1 MGEFSNKNCSVQ
13 ADRLKVSFVKKE
25 LALIKDKIA
34 QARSS
39 SGNDPKVDARI
50 SDISVKL
57 NKLIA
62 QDKSVSDMWRRFY
75 DYYLKKKGLNC
86 SQAMQKTNAKFK
98 SDSNYKRLVLNLVAN
113 ADNIL
118 RTMICDVTSPLTVTS
133 CPVIHTRRSGSTKRL
148 SKSTLSLSSTKSSSS
163 KSSKSSKAILKKF
176 KKQLAKKIKKLR
188 KKSKSTLSKLKNKI
202 KKQLKTSKS
211 TLSKIKKK
219 LKKKVQKARKKS
231 KSKLKKLK
239 RKIKKKRKQSK
250 LKKLLKSKKSKKST
264 TCVNCKKS
272 TSSKSSKSSRP
283 SK

>member
-13 ADRLKVSFVKKE
+13 ADKLKVSFVKKE

-62 QDKSVSDMWRRFY
+62 QDKSVSDMWRRLY

-86 SQAMQKTNAKFK
+86 SQAMQKT
-98 SDSNYKRLVLNLVAN
+98 DSNYKRLVLNLVAN

-239 RKIKKKRKQSK
+239 KKLKKKIKSSKSTLKKLKRKVKKKRKQSK

-264 TCVNCKKS
+264 TC
-272 TSSKSSKSSRP
+272 
-283 SK
+283 